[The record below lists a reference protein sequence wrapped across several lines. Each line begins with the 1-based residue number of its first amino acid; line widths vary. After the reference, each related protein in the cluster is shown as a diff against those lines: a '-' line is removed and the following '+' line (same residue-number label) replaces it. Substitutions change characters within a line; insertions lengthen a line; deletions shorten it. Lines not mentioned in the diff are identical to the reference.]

1 MPGTILKTKLLSL
14 GASAYLGA
22 YAIAA
27 PFSTAQAWCLAWHS
41 DLSDKI
47 CFLQRDYNR
56 RDKRDAACSN
66 RPNQPSLIAIFW
78 PFLANFLLC
87 TKIFHKTEVQTGI
100 LRCWRGL
107 NLNWFKSYDT
117 KLLTIFRQPTS
128 CSLQQVNEQRLL
140 KRKTRILS
148 WSRFFELIHIFSR

>member
-78 PFLANFLLC
+78 PFLANFLPC

-107 NLNWFKSYDT
+107 NLNWFKKLWHKTSYYLPST
-117 KLLTIFRQPTS
+117 NFLFTAAGEWATT
-128 CSLQQVNEQRLL
+128 L
-140 KRKTRILS
+140 KEEDPH
-148 WSRFFELIHIFSR
+148 FVLIQIVWINSYFI